1 MSSTSKAS
9 TFNPKKKGGNS
20 SSLNQIQNKPMGKIG
35 LGSSSKKKSD
45 YEITASEGD
54 MEIYK
59 AIQAKLD
66 VEKRAKAASQKEGK
80 LF

>member
-1 MSSTSKAS
+1 
-9 TFNPKKKGGNS
+9 
-20 SSLNQIQNKPMGKIG
+20 MGKIG

-66 VEKRAKAASQKEGK
+66 VEKRAKAAASQKEGK

>member
-1 MSSTSKAS
+1 
-9 TFNPKKKGGNS
+9 
-20 SSLNQIQNKPMGKIG
+20 MGKIG

-45 YEITASEGD
+45 YEITEVD

-66 VEKRAKAASQKEGK
+66 AGKRAKAASQKEGK